1 MNQDA
6 KAKVFLGHIL
16 ESIQL
21 VDEYVRTLTKD
32 EFIGSKEKQDAIIR
46 RVEIIGEAVKNLPR
60 VLRRQHP
67 EIPWDEIAGTRDF
80 LVHHYFGVDLD
91 TTWKITQNDLPKLKV
106 QIQAIVD
113 QLP

>member
-32 EFIGSKEKQDAIIR
+32 EFIGSKEK
-46 RVEIIGEAVKNLPR
+46 
-60 VLRRQHP
+60 
-67 EIPWDEIAGTRDF
+67 
-80 LVHHYFGVDLD
+80 
-91 TTWKITQNDLPKLKV
+91 
-106 QIQAIVD
+106 
-113 QLP
+113 